1 MAMITLE
8 LTEGEQKI
16 LINLLDGACRHFGGA
31 AAQGV
36 AHFQNKL
43 MQAAQKEKDVRSTTN
58 NAPDHQSGPA

>member
-1 MAMITLE
+1 MSTIVLE
-8 LTEGEQKI
+8 LTEEEQKV
-16 LINLLDGACRHFGGA
+16 LISLLDGACRHFGGA

-58 NAPDHQSGPA
+58 DAPDHQSGPA